1 MNSPTD
7 NSVIELWNIVFVE
20 HCQDISGK
28 LKNLSRKHVDT
39 GMGLERLT
47 AILSGSRSNY
57 DTDLFHPLF
66 ENIAEWTKTKPYSG
80 SFQKYV
86 LHFFFNMDAFL

>member
-28 LKNLSRKHVDT
+28 LKNRRKQKNETKLGRRKGGHESEKDANVD
-39 GMGLERLT
+39 
-47 AILSGSRSNY
+47 
-57 DTDLFHPLF
+57 
-66 ENIAEWTKTKPYSG
+66 
-80 SFQKYV
+80 Q
-86 LHFFFNMDAFL
+86 